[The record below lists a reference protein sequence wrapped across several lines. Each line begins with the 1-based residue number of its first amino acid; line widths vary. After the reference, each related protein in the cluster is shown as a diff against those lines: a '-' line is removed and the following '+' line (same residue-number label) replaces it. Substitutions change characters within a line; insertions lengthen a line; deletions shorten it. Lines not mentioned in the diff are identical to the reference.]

1 MDFQWPTIEY
11 RDETMREGM
20 QIESADISVDD
31 KVRLLNALGE
41 TGLPRIVVGSF
52 VSPRYTPQMAKIEEV
67 LERFTPN
74 PDVIYTALLVNR
86 RSYERARQF
95 TPPLTIEDDR
105 PFLNAHLCDVFT
117 RRNFNRSQEEEF
129 ASWQAIVEDAQ
140 RRGVTE
146 AEIRVAAA
154 WGSNF
159 VGEFSLGQR
168 MDILERA
175 HRAWD
180 EAGIPVTSVGLLDP
194 DGVVPSASRRGAAAC
209 RQGEVAA
216 HSSLLPPPSQRTGY
230 GLAVRLRRHAGADA

>member
-20 QIESADISVDD
+20 QIESAAISIDD
-31 KVRLLNALGE
+31 KVRLLDALGE

-95 TPPLTIEDDR
+95 SPPLTIEDAR

-129 ASWQAIVEDAQ
+129 ASWTGDCRGRSAARRYRGRDTSCGGVGFQLRWRVFAGPAHGLHRTRSPGLGRGGHPRHE
-140 RRGVTE
+140 RGPPRSRWRGVFR
-146 AEIRVAAA
+146 I
-154 WGSNF
+154 
-159 VGEFSLGQR
+159 
-168 MDILERA
+168 
-175 HRAWD
+175 
-180 EAGIPVTSVGLLDP
+180 
-194 DGVVPSASRRGAAAC
+194 ASRSSCLPSKRGGRTFVASTSTCTTRGVWPC
-209 RQGEVAA
+209 R
-216 HSSLLPPPSQRTGY
+216 PPT
-230 GLAVRLRRHAGADA
+230 RR